1 MTTATTTLTKPATA
15 ETAEVMPVD
24 IHSITLNIS
33 DRCDAC
39 GPTSQ
44 AFFIAGKG
52 NKVLFF
58 CGHHGRKHEA
68 ALIAQGF
75 EIADHRDKI
84 NEKASASSA

>member
-1 MTTATTTLTKPATA
+1 MTTATSTLAKPV
-15 ETAEVMPVD
+15 TAEVTVTAPVD

-44 AFFIAGKG
+44 AFVIAGKG
-52 NKVLFF
+52 DKVLFF
-58 CGHHGRKHEA
+58 CGHHGRKHKT

-75 EIADHRDKI
+75 DIADHRDKI
-84 NEKASASSA
+84 NERASASSA

>member
-1 MTTATTTLTKPATA
+1 MTTTTSTLAKPVTT
-15 ETAEVMPVD
+15 EVTEVMPVD

-44 AFFIAGKG
+44 AFFIAGKDD
-52 NKVLFF
+52 KVLFF

-75 EIADHRDKI
+75 DIADHRDKI